1 LGSLCGVPHGYTS
14 CIMLPAVLRW
24 NAEQFEERQKAIIA
38 ALGIKEAHA
47 GDAVRSLV
55 DNLGLPT
62 NLQAVGVE
70 HSQLDEIAKRAIQH
84 PVVLKNPRKLESA
97 EQIREILEL
106 AWD

>member
-1 LGSLCGVPHGYTS
+1 
-14 CIMLPAVLRW
+14 MLPAVLRW
-24 NAEQFEERQKAIIA
+24 NAEQFEERQKPIID
-38 ALGIKEAHA
+38 ALGIKEGSA

-55 DNLGLPT
+55 ANLGLPT

-70 HSQLDEIAKRAIQH
+70 HSQLDEIARRAIQH

-97 EQIREILEL
+97 EQVREILEL